1 LQPPEPWQFYSTL
14 RSINPA
20 PYSAWLSIAASAAA
34 PAVTVC
40 CSSPERFLSCGR
52 GGVLEAKPIKGTVR
66 RYNNDAVADLVA
78 AAALLG
84 SEKERAENLMIV
96 DLLRNDLGRCVTY
109 QILVAW
115 LVSWAALQ
123 QVVWQSMLFLGGFGT
138 GIIRLCPASSTW
150 RATSS

>member
-40 CSSPERFLSCGR
+40 CSSPERFLSCDR
-52 GGVLEAKPIKGTVR
+52 GGVLEAKPIKGTAR
-66 RYNNDAVADLVA
+66 RYNDDAVADLAA

-109 QILVAW
+109 HSYILQVA
-115 LVSWAALQ
+115 LLSY
-123 QVVWQSMLFLGGFGT
+123 G
-138 GIIRLCPASSTW
+138 
-150 RATSS
+150 